1 MKNNALANKLK
12 ELRIS
17 HSYKQVDIAAFLGVV
32 RQTYANYENGLRTP
46 DTETLHKIAALYGIT
61 LDDLMQLTTTLDPE
75 LYYNAPQP
83 SQNSVDIAG
92 FLDYFNN
99 PDILEKIDGDN
110 QTVGLLLCK
119 TADSYV
125 VETSLKGM
133 NNPIGVSKY
142 KILEDLPAYLIDK
155 MKTIE

>member
-75 LYYNAPQP
+75 LYYNAPHP

-92 FLDYFNN
+92 FLDYFNK
-99 PDILEKIDGDN
+99 PDNLKRFKTFSNLEKELFYYFDRLPSDDDKKEIIEIIK
-110 QTVGLLLCK
+110 VKLRR
-119 TADSYV
+119 A
-125 VETSLKGM
+125 
-133 NNPIGVSKY
+133 SK
-142 KILEDLPAYLIDK
+142 
-155 MKTIE
+155 